1 MASIGQ
7 SKQTVQARA
16 KQLKDGNAFLNY
28 IETASEDGE
37 LATRW
42 GTVWEEVSEEE
53 LGQRDIWAHLA
64 TYFVEVHRIE
74 EGVKNAGEL
83 LDINTAQVDR
93 LINQARNA
101 LEHSIR
107 MNAKAKAFFD
117 ALKDESSADSVW
129 FRGVNNN
136 MTRMIALRKAANCE
150 SFDHSA
156 EEIYMEHI
164 KAISAALL
172 DGGRQQSGGG
182 KAAGRHDIV

>member
-1 MASIGQ
+1 MPPKPKSPPKAAPPKPMASTGQ

-28 IETASEDGE
+28 IKTASEDGE
-37 LATRW
+37 LTTRW

-83 LDINTAQVDR
+83 LDINTAHGKWTG

-101 LEHSIR
+101 LEHST
-107 MNAKAKAFFD
+107 NAKAKVRCA
-117 ALKDESSADSVW
+117 
-129 FRGVNNN
+129 
-136 MTRMIALRKAANCE
+136 
-150 SFDHSA
+150 
-156 EEIYMEHI
+156 
-164 KAISAALL
+164 
-172 DGGRQQSGGG
+172 
-182 KAAGRHDIV
+182 

>member
-1 MASIGQ
+1 MPRLAAQPMASIGQ

-107 MNAKAKAFFD
+107 MRRQRCDVPDRVARAHAR
-117 ALKDESSADSVW
+117 ALHTGQLQHQPAAVLLHTPPAACTEPACYASSSCNRSLCLQRALSLSV
-129 FRGVNNN
+129 V
-136 MTRMIALRKAANCE
+136 
-150 SFDHSA
+150 H
-156 EEIYMEHI
+156 
-164 KAISAALL
+164 
-172 DGGRQQSGGG
+172 
-182 KAAGRHDIV
+182 

>member
-83 LDINTAQVDR
+83 LDINTAHGKWTG

-101 LEHSIR
+101 LEHST
-107 MNAKAKAFFD
+107 NAKAKVRCA
-117 ALKDESSADSVW
+117 
-129 FRGVNNN
+129 
-136 MTRMIALRKAANCE
+136 
-150 SFDHSA
+150 
-156 EEIYMEHI
+156 
-164 KAISAALL
+164 
-172 DGGRQQSGGG
+172 
-182 KAAGRHDIV
+182 

>member
-1 MASIGQ
+1 
-7 SKQTVQARA
+7 VQ
-16 KQLKDGNAFLNY
+16 
-28 IETASEDGE
+28 
-37 LATRW
+37 
-42 GTVWEEVSEEE
+42 
-53 LGQRDIWAHLA
+53 
-64 TYFVEVHRIE
+64 
-74 EGVKNAGEL
+74 
-83 LDINTAQVDR
+83 
-93 LINQARNA
+93 
-101 LEHSIR
+101 
-107 MNAKAKAFFD
+107 AFFD

-182 KAAGRHDIV
+182 KAACRHDIVVTRHRRRHATTVSSDFFCVPFGGRANGRVCQQYLQRR

>member
-1 MASIGQ
+1 MWVKSKASIGQ
-7 SKQTVQARA
+7 STQTVQARA

-37 LATRW
+37 LTTRW

-74 EGVKNAGEL
+74 EGVKNAGEI

-107 MNAKAKAFFD
+107 MRRQRCDVPDRVAR
-117 ALKDESSADSVW
+117 ALHTAAVLLHTPPAACTEPACYASSSCNRSLCLQRALSLSV
-129 FRGVNNN
+129 V
-136 MTRMIALRKAANCE
+136 
-150 SFDHSA
+150 H
-156 EEIYMEHI
+156 
-164 KAISAALL
+164 
-172 DGGRQQSGGG
+172 
-182 KAAGRHDIV
+182 

>member
-1 MASIGQ
+1 MPPKPKSPPKAAPPKAMASIGQ

-74 EGVKNAGEL
+74 EGVKNAGEP
-83 LDINTAQVDR
+83 LDINTAHGKWTG

-101 LEHSIR
+101 LEHST
-107 MNAKAKAFFD
+107 NAKAKVRCA
-117 ALKDESSADSVW
+117 
-129 FRGVNNN
+129 
-136 MTRMIALRKAANCE
+136 
-150 SFDHSA
+150 
-156 EEIYMEHI
+156 
-164 KAISAALL
+164 
-172 DGGRQQSGGG
+172 
-182 KAAGRHDIV
+182 